1 MSCVKHKSDHIKVF
15 IFNELQWHPFVE
27 GGYRHSVV
35 INQSSQLLI
44 DFKILKG
51 HGLPGKLGKPGSRQP
66 PTLAGW
72 SLTLTVRRGSW
83 TEAQHSQDL
92 MLPLPVRLGVQVV
105 PTAWLLP
112 RTSVTWLQSIHGTA
126 QRTLTQRASFFLCLL
141 DYVLFQ
147 CNQLQKATIMYVGS
161 PCILKKQRSYS
172 RLRSLKY

>member
-72 SLTLTVRRGSW
+72 SL
-83 TEAQHSQDL
+83 
-92 MLPLPVRLGVQVV
+92 P
-105 PTAWLLP
+105 
-112 RTSVTWLQSIHGTA
+112 
-126 QRTLTQRASFFLCLL
+126 
-141 DYVLFQ
+141 
-147 CNQLQKATIMYVGS
+147 
-161 PCILKKQRSYS
+161 S
-172 RLRSLKY
+172 R